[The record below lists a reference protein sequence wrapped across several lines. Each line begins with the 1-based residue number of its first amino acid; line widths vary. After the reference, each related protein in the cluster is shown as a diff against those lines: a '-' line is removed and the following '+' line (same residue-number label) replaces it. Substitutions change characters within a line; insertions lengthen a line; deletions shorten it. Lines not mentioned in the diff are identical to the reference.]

1 MTGEVSEEELDAVG
15 LVCPEPLMKVR
26 NKIRQLED
34 GQVLYIRASDPT
46 TEHDL
51 KNFCHFLNHD
61 LLRIEHSP
69 NLLEF
74 WIRKG
79 VK

>member
-1 MTGEVSEEELDAVG
+1 MKGESSELELDAVG
-15 LVCPEPLMKVR
+15 LLCPEPLMKVR
-26 NKIRQLED
+26 NKIRQIED
-34 GQVLYIRASDPT
+34 GQILYVRASDPT

-61 LLRIEHSP
+61 LLRIVHSP

-79 VK
+79 GK

>member
-1 MTGEVSEEELDAVG
+1 M
-15 LVCPEPLMKVR
+15 
-26 NKIRQLED
+26 ED

>member
-1 MTGEVSEEELDAVG
+1 MKGEGAELELDAVG
-15 LVCPEPLMKVR
+15 LLCPEPLMKVR
-26 NKIRQLED
+26 NKIRQIED
-34 GQVLYIRASDPT
+34 GQILYVRASDPT

-61 LLRIEHSP
+61 LLRIVHSP

-79 VK
+79 GK

>member
-1 MTGEVSEEELDAVG
+1 MKGESSELKLDVVG
-15 LVCPEPLMKVR
+15 LLCPEPLMKVR
-26 NKIRQLED
+26 NKIRQMED
-34 GQVLYIRASDPT
+34 GQILYVRASDPT

-61 LLRIEHSP
+61 LLRIVHSP

-79 VK
+79 GK

>member
-1 MTGEVSEEELDAVG
+1 MNGESGELELDAVG
-15 LVCPEPLMKVR
+15 LLCPEPLMKVR
-26 NKIRQLED
+26 NKIRQIED
-34 GQVLYIRASDPT
+34 GQVLYVRASDPT

-61 LLRIEHSP
+61 LLRIVHSP

-79 VK
+79 GK

>member
-1 MTGEVSEEELDAVG
+1 MKGEGTELELDAVG
-15 LVCPEPLMKVR
+15 LLCPEPLMKVR
-26 NKIRQLED
+26 NKIRQIED
-34 GQVLYIRASDPT
+34 GQILYVRASDPT

-61 LLRIEHSP
+61 LLRIVHSP

-79 VK
+79 GK